1 MSQATP
7 GFSRVT
13 HTHTCQNLYPHPWAQ
28 VFMGTGQGFTKT
40 HGYPNPCEVV
50 PSEMTNEPRKGS
62 ASVNGHCCANLARIG
77 KSSVG
82 FLGLWVVSWV
92 FSWAVSRNL
101 RVEFARGGRGG
112 VDVGVVIVFAV
123 GWGGLVL
130 VMFVPRFALLGQC
143 SQHGMRWKGH

>member
-1 MSQATP
+1 MSRATL

-13 HTHTCQNLYPHPWAQ
+13 RTHTRQNPYPRPWAR

-40 HGYPNPCEVV
+40 HGYPNPREVV

-62 ASVNGHCCANLARIG
+62 ASVNGHCHANLARIG

-82 FLGLWVVSWV
+82 FLGLRVVSWV
-92 FSWAVSRNL
+92 FSWAVSRNP
-101 RVEFARGGRGG
+101 RVVFARGGRGG

-130 VMFVPRFALLGQC
+130 VMFVARFA
-143 SQHGMRWKGH
+143 